1 MKLLF
6 IAQDHAK
13 FLQAY
18 EQAQQDGDTEAAEQ
32 ALQDLQQIEGA
43 FEDKVASCAFVVRQ
57 MEAEAEACKAWA
69 KQATEQAKAREAQS
83 ERLRQYIDACM
94 TAAGCEKVD
103 RPGIKVSYRASVAV
117 LVDEGAEVPEE
128 YLKPPKE
135 RDIDKKKIGDDLKEG
150 VILEFARMEKRKN
163 LQIK

>member
-18 EQAQQDGDTEAAEQ
+18 EQAQQNGDIETAEQ

-57 MEAEAEACKAWA
+57 IEADAEACKVWA
-69 KQATEQAKAREAQS
+69 KQAAEQAKARKAQA

-94 TAAGCEKVD
+94 TEAGCEKVD
-103 RPGIKVSYRASVAV
+103 RPGIKVSYRASNAV
-117 LVDEGAEVPEE
+117 IVDEGAAIPEE

-135 RDIDKKKIGDDLKEG
+135 RDIDKKKIADDLKEG
-150 VILEFARMEKRKN
+150 VILDFARIENRRN